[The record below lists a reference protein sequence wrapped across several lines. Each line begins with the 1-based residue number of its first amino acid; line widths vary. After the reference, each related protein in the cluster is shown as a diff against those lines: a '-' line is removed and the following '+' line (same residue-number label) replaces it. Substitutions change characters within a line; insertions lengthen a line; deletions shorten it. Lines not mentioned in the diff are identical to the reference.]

1 MDAMELSRLYST
13 TKDPSLEFYS
23 DEIVDSIKIV
33 GFLDELAMNKL
44 TTIVSPSNH
53 VTIKVSV
60 IEGQKNHTGFGEV
73 IVDATIE
80 EVAAI
85 EYSVTVDL
93 LNKFT

>member
-1 MDAMELSRLYST
+1 MELLKLYST

-33 GFLDELAMNKL
+33 GFLAELAMNKL

-60 IEGQKNHTGFGEV
+60 IDCEKNNTGFREV
-73 IVDATIE
+73 IVDASIE